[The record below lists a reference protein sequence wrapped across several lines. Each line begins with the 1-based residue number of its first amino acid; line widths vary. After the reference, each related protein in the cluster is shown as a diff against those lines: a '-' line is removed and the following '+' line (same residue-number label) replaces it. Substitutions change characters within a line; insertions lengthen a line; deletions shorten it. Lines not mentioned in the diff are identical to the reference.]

1 MILSILICTLES
13 RKKVFDSLIVN
24 LENQLMKQLTETV
37 EILVKCDNGE
47 NTTGAKRDFLL
58 RRSIGDYIVFV
69 DDDDEVPPYYIQE
82 IISAAKFG
90 ADCMAING
98 IMTTD
103 GVNKIPWRLSK
114 NNPNV
119 TIYEEG
125 IGPVYLRTTNHI
137 SPVRRDIAIKG
148 GFPDIRN
155 GEDKAYSE
163 SIHQFLKTEHT
174 IIPPMYH
181 YKFLNVQKLYK

>member
-1 MILSILICTLES
+1 MILSILICTLEE
-13 RKKVFDSLIVN
+13 RKKVFDELMFN
-24 LENQLMKQLTETV
+24 LENQKMKFPENTI

-47 NTTGAKRDFLL
+47 MTTGAKRDYLL
-58 RRSIGDYIVFV
+58 RIAKGDYIVYA
-69 DDDDEVPPYYIQE
+69 DDDDDVYPCYIPE
-82 IISAAKFG
+82 IVRAANFG

-103 GVNKIPWRLSK
+103 GANRIPWRLSK
-114 NNPNV
+114 NYPNV
-119 TIYEEG
+119 TVFEEG
-125 IGPVYLRTTNHI
+125 IGQVYLRTTNHI
-137 SPVRRDIAIKG
+137 SPVRREIAIQG

-163 SIHQFLKTEHT
+163 SIYPLLKTEHT

-181 YKFLNVQKLYK
+181 YKFLNIQKLYK